1 MHNKHLIVSLFALA
15 LAAPVLAQ
23 DNPLG
28 TSPACGPA
36 QAGNPDARTPQTV
49 VQALYEIVS
58 GPAGA
63 RKDWE
68 RMDKL
73 FAPGALVTPTSHRA
87 PGFQAAPQTPRQ
99 FAALNDR
106 LLGQRGFFEREVAH
120 QTSRFGHIAHV
131 YSSYETR
138 ERPDGP
144 VQRRG
149 VNSLQLMHDGARW
162 CVLSI
167 TWDAETADHP
177 IPAALDRPRS

>member
-1 MHNKHLIVSLFALA
+1 MSRKTLIAASLLA
-15 LAAPVLAQ
+15 FSLAAHAQ

-36 QAGNPDARTPQTV
+36 QEGNPDSRSPHAV

-68 RMDKL
+68 RMDRL
-73 FAPGALVTPTSHRA
+73 FAPGAVVTPTSHRA

-120 QTSRFGHIAHV
+120 QVSQFGHIAHM

-167 TWDAETADHP
+167 TWDAETPAHP
-177 IPAALDRPRS
+177 IPAALDRPAS